1 MGRHVRRVWP
11 KRWRAVAISSVV
23 PVVVAG
29 SAAYLTHGTSGSDLN
44 ANWLDG
50 DPSVSGPVD
59 ASTTPADRE
68 NQRASRSTT
77 RPFETPSDNPSA
89 TTPSPATST
98 SPADRA
104 RPTVKTSRLPIPQQ
118 DPNDP
123 GSPAPSP
130 TATGT
135 PSPTGTPV
143 PSPTGTPTSTP
154 TPTPTETPTPSP
166 TTPTPTPT
174 EEATAVDFVYSEQ
187 DADSFTATVEVT
199 NTTDAPLVW
208 TLNFDYAG
216 DVTITDAWDA
226 TVVQLGGGVTVS
238 GLLGKTIL
246 QPGESTT
253 FGFEADGSST
263 ELGSCALNGS
273 TC

>member
-1 MGRHVRRVWP
+1 MGRHVKRVWP
-11 KRWRAVAISSVV
+11 GRLRAVAISSVV

-29 SAAYLTHGTSGSDLN
+29 SAAYLTHGDSGSDLN
-44 ANWLDG
+44 AGRLDA
-50 DPSVSGPVD
+50 DPAVTGPVD
-59 ASTTPADRE
+59 APNTPERE
-68 NQRASRSTT
+68 SQRASRSTT
-77 RPFETPSDNPSA
+77 RPFQTPSDNPSA
-89 TTPSPATST
+89 TTPTPSPSTAT

-104 RPTVKTSRLPIPQQ
+104 RPTVRESRLPVPEQP
-118 DPNDP
+118 DPAD
-123 GSPAPSP
+123 PAPSP

-135 PSPTGTPV
+135 PSPTGSPT

-154 TPTPTETPTPSP
+154 TPSPTQTPSPDP

-174 EEATAVDFVYSEQ
+174 EEATAVEFVYSEQ

-226 TVVQLGGGVTVS
+226 TFVQLGGSVTVS

-253 FGFEADGSST
+253 FGFEAEGSST
-263 ELGSCALNGS
+263 ELGSCSLNGS